1 MFFSHGTNHSKCVC
15 ILINSSFQYQVE
27 HSYSDNSGRI
37 VLITI
42 ILDNLKLS
50 LCNIYAPNN
59 QTNQLEFIQELN
71 NCIIDKTEMSALIIG
86 GDWNCTLSKKDKLG
100 GSTWVP
106 TNYSKLVLTSMDIFD
121 LIDIYRVSYAN
132 LRKFT
137 YESKALKMKSR
148 IDFFLVA
155 KSLTKSVK
163 KIGIY
168 PSIAPDHQASYI
180 LLSWRCET
188 PRGPGLW
195 KFNNTL
201 LQDEQYVAK
210 VRETYAKTLN
220 YFGSLS
226 DKQLLWEMI
235 KMEIR
240 STTISFTKHKAK
252 LSSDRLLEIR
262 CELDQLDDI
271 ICNNFFFSKYYPNF
285 ATLQ

>member
-1 MFFSHGTNHSKCVC
+1 MARWNVC

-27 HSYSDNSGRI
+27 HSYSNNSGRI

-71 NCIIDKTEMSALIIG
+71 NCIIDKTEMSALIVG

-106 TNYSKLVLTSMDIFD
+106 INYRKLVLTSMNIFD
-121 LIDIYRVSYAN
+121 LIDIYRVRYPN
-132 LRKFT
+132 FHKFT

-168 PSIAPDHQASYI
+168 PSIAPDHQAIYI

-188 PRGPGLW
+188 PRGPGS
-195 KFNNTL
+195 
-201 LQDEQYVAK
+201 
-210 VRETYAKTLN
+210 R
-220 YFGSLS
+220 
-226 DKQLLWEMI
+226 
-235 KMEIR
+235 
-240 STTISFTKHKAK
+240 
-252 LSSDRLLEIR
+252 
-262 CELDQLDDI
+262 
-271 ICNNFFFSKYYPNF
+271 
-285 ATLQ
+285 

>member
-1 MFFSHGTNHSKCVC
+1 MR
-15 ILINSSFQYQVE
+15 Y
-27 HSYSDNSGRI
+27 
-37 VLITI
+37 
-42 ILDNLKLS
+42 
-50 LCNIYAPNN
+50 P
-59 QTNQLEFIQELN
+59 
-71 NCIIDKTEMSALIIG
+71 
-86 GDWNCTLSKKDKLG
+86 
-100 GSTWVP
+100 
-106 TNYSKLVLTSMDIFD
+106 
-121 LIDIYRVSYAN
+121 N

-137 YESKALKMKSR
+137 YESKALKLKSR

-168 PSIAPDHQASYI
+168 PSIAPDHQAIYI

-220 YFGSLS
+220 FFGSLS
-226 DKQLLWEMI
+226 DKRLLWEMI

-240 STTISFTKHKAK
+240 STNYLLHKTQSQTVK
-252 LSSDRLLEIR
+252 RPSTG
-262 CELDQLDDI
+262 
-271 ICNNFFFSKYYPNF
+271 N
-285 ATLQ
+285 